1 MVLPRETYFRT
12 GNTICSDFGN
22 TPGNS
27 PVQPGGMK
35 SWMTSAARCR
45 YTVRMNSYRKGSA
58 WRRMIAFVH
67 MDNFGLA
74 VERQENPA
82 LAGRPV
88 VLLHSESIPRL
99 VEVSAEARAG
109 GLRPGMGWED
119 ALRLCPGLGR
129 MTARPAHYASRSA
142 RLLDSLQEI
151 SPDLEPFAAGE
162 AYLDLSACQA
172 YYRNDPERIGDLLQA
187 RLAAAGAPVAAVGIS
202 GDKTTA
208 RWAARSAGPGIVRVV
223 PPQDSARTLAPLT
236 LEELWGVG
244 PQVAAFFASH
254 DVHCCGDMGHIPI
267 SLPARRFGNHGRRLW
282 LMAQG
287 RDPAPVRSRA
297 DPVAAGPLL
306 GRLLP
311 PGSDGTEILLAA
323 FQGLAE
329 KLHARLRRDGWQARE
344 LRLGLRA
351 PEGWRQEW
359 VPLAEGD
366 DVGVLVAPC
375 RRFLQRHWFGEEVR
389 QIQLLP
395 APERVTARQ
404 ADIFLRR
411 ARATEPDGRKIRAGG
426 RSVGV
431 T

>member
-1 MVLPRETYFRT
+1 
-12 GNTICSDFGN
+12 
-22 TPGNS
+22 
-27 PVQPGGMK
+27 
-35 SWMTSAARCR
+35 
-45 YTVRMNSYRKGSA
+45 MNSFRKGAS
-58 WRRMIAFVH
+58 WRRMIAFVR

-74 VERQENPA
+74 VEQQENPA
-82 LAGRPV
+82 LAARPV
-88 VLLHSESIPRL
+88 VLLHSESMPRL
-99 VEVSAEARAG
+99 LEVSAEASAG
-109 GLRPGMGWED
+109 GLHPGMDWED
-119 ALRLCPGLGR
+119 ALRQCPGLGR
-129 MTARPAHYASRSA
+129 LTARPAHYASRSG
-142 RLLDSLQEI
+142 RLLESLQDI

-172 YYRNDPERIGDLLQA
+172 YYRHDPAHIGALLLA

-208 RWAARSAGPGIVRVV
+208 RWAARAAGAGNVKVV
-223 PPQDSARTLAPLT
+223 PPQEAATTLAPLT
-236 LEELWGVG
+236 LEEVWGVG

-254 DVHCCGDMGHIPI
+254 GVHICGDMGRIPI

-287 RDPAPVRSRA
+287 RDPAPVRIRQ
-297 DPVAAGPLL
+297 DPVATGPLL

-311 PGSDGTEILLAA
+311 PGSGEAEILLAA

-359 VPLAEGD
+359 VLLAEGD
-366 DVGVLVAPC
+366 DVRVLVAPC

-395 APERVTARQ
+395 APERATVRQ